1 MRYCIVG
8 KKEGQHAIPIR
19 IKAAIKL
26 TGRYGDQFII
36 LSTDG
41 KELKRNLQH
50 FKPLH

>member
-1 MRYCIVG
+1 MPFPFVL
-8 KKEGQHAIPIR
+8 KQ
-19 IKAAIKL
+19 AIKV

-50 FKPLH
+50 FKPLP